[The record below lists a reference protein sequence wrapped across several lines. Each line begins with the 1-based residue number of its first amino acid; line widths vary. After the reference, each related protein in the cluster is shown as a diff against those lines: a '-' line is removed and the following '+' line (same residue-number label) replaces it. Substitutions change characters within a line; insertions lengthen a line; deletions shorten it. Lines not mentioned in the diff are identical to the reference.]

1 MINLCFSLSVVEE
14 REQAHQLL
22 SYDINCDAAAAN
34 TSIFGGFLHSSIF
47 LTCIN
52 CKLHQIYLQ
61 KLHIYH
67 KICIYITRFQI
78 LLPTTATTAFMQSY
92 RQSRNCLFALSYSF
106 LFTSL
111 RPKEKSLRS
120 KKYLV
125 KSSSLVNVMSEERGV
140 RYQLLP
146 WVDGIAF
153 DSIAFE
159 IRIWITMELLLY
171 SYLDYGYL
179 DKVLFELVF
188 VFEFLRS

>member
-1 MINLCFSLSVVEE
+1 MITLCFSLSVVEE

-22 SYDINCDAAAAN
+22 SSDINCDAAAAN

-47 LTCIN
+47 LTCTD
-52 CKLHQIYLQ
+52 CKLHLIYLQ

-67 KICIYITRFQI
+67 KIYIYITRFQI
-78 LLPTTATTAFMQSY
+78 LLPTTATTAFIQSY

-120 KKYLV
+120 KKYPV
-125 KSSSLVNVMSEERGV
+125 KSSILVNVMSEERGV
-140 RYQLLP
+140 HYQLLP
-146 WVDGIAF
+146 WV

-159 IRIWITMELLLY
+159 IRIWITMELLLH

-179 DKVLFELVF
+179 DRVIFELVF